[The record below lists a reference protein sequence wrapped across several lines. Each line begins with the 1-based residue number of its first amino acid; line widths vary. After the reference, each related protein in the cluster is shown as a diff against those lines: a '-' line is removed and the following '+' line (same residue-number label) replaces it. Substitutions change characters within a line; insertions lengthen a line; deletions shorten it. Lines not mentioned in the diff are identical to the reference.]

1 MLDCRD
7 ARQERPKRS
16 YISKNRM
23 LHNYFVSDADHNSFD
38 MAIYFYKVN
47 EPYGCFSNF
56 SPHPIQIEGLDWQT
70 VEHYYQAQKFVGT
83 ENEGLIS
90 VIRDAKTPEEAASLG
105 RDRTRKLRPDWE
117 PIKPQ
122 IMWQGVLTKFLTY
135 TDIQAILLNTGE
147 ELIVEDS
154 PTDYY
159 WGCGQD
165 KTGQNQLGKILMK
178 VRQEIRQRGQES
190 NI

>member
-1 MLDCRD
+1 MT
-7 ARQERPKRS
+7 
-16 YISKNRM
+16 
-23 LHNYFVSDADHNSFD
+23 
-38 MAIYFYKVN
+38 IYFYKVC

-56 SPHPIQIEGLDWQT
+56 SPHPIVFEGLHWQT

-83 ENEGLIS
+83 EDEGLIQ
-90 VIRDAKTPEEAASLG
+90 VIRGVATPENAAALG

-117 PIKPQ
+117 HVKQ
-122 IMWQGVLTKFLTY
+122 QVMWQGVLTKFLTHPN
-135 TDIQAILLNTGE
+135 IQAILLDTGD

-165 KTGQNQLGKILMK
+165 KTGQNQLGQILMK
-178 VRQEIRQRGQES
+178 VRQEIRQCGFTELS
-190 NI
+190 

>member
-1 MLDCRD
+1 MT
-7 ARQERPKRS
+7 
-16 YISKNRM
+16 
-23 LHNYFVSDADHNSFD
+23 
-38 MAIYFYKVN
+38 IYFYKLN

-56 SPHPIQIEGLDWQT
+56 SPHSIEIEGLVWST

-83 ENEGLIS
+83 EDEGLMTL
-90 VIRDAKTPEEAASLG
+90 IRNAKTPTEAAALG

-117 PIKPQ
+117 EVKLQ
-122 IMWQGVLTKFLTY
+122 VMWQGVLTKFLKH
-135 TDIQAILLNTGE
+135 TDIQAILLDTGE

-165 KTGQNQLGKILMK
+165 QTGQNQLGKILMN
-178 VRQEIRQRGQES
+178 VRKEIRQRQS
-190 NI
+190 